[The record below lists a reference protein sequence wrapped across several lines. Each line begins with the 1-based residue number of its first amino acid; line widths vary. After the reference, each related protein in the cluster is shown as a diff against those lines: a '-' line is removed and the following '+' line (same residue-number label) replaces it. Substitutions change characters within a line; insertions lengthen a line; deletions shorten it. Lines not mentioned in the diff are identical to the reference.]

1 MVRFGV
7 GVANQFYRH
16 SIGYTPDQ
24 VRAERQIR
32 AGRSF
37 AIATVAL
44 CGLYLCLQLVPD
56 AATSPVVAI
65 TTDTTVERWA
75 TAVLLGVLLS
85 VASASYVLAIT
96 RTKFSPT
103 HSFHARA
110 ARWSWFLPLLFALGS
125 WLGWQLGQSTLVM
138 PLLLALAAWA
148 AIAEVWL
155 RRAQRLGA
163 HMSPRVCVVD
173 VVNRTTTWHSEA
185 ELAALDEAAH
195 SLRGEIPDQSDR
207 SYGGR
212 DGTS

>member
-1 MVRFGV
+1 M
-7 GVANQFYRH
+7 ANQFYRH

-44 CGLYLCLQLVPD
+44 FGLYLCLQLLPSV
-56 AATSPVVAI
+56 ATPPAI
-65 TTDTTVERWA
+65 ATATETATERWV
-75 TAVLLGVLLS
+75 TAVFLGTLLT

-96 RTKFSPT
+96 RTKFSAT

-110 ARWSWFLPLLFALGS
+110 ARWSWFLPVVFVTGC
-125 WLGWQLGQSTLVM
+125 WLGWQLGQTTLAM
-138 PLLLALAAWA
+138 PLLLALVAWA

-185 ELAALDEAAH
+185 ELAALDEAAD

-207 SYGGR
+207 SYGGP